1 MTRLLIVMVLT
12 LGPLTA
18 AAQDAT
24 PVAAPDPV
32 MEAVAEA
39 VPETIGETVAGA
51 EPAMTG
57 FAPIPAAEAD
67 LAQYIWRNRVAVV
80 FANSEFDPAF
90 GEQMRNFEA
99 LWPEMVARDVVVIID
114 TDPAAMSEVR
124 TKLRPRGF
132 MLVLIGKDGTVVL
145 RKPFPWDV
153 RELSRSIDKLPLRLE
168 ELRVQRMTPN

>member
-1 MTRLLIVMVLT
+1 MKRFMTLMALT
-12 LGPLTA
+12 LVPLSAPAQEATSATA
-18 AAQDAT
+18 VAT
-24 PVAAPDPV
+24 V
-32 MEAVAEA
+32 EAVAEP
-39 VPETIGETVAGA
+39 VT
-51 EPAMTG
+51 TG

-67 LAQYIWRNRVAVV
+67 LAQYMWRNRVVVV

-90 GEQMRNFEA
+90 AEQMRNFEA
-99 LWPEMVARDVVVIID
+99 LWPEMAARDVVVITD
-114 TDPAAMSEVR
+114 TDPAAMSAVR
-124 TKLRPRGF
+124 AKLRPRGF